1 MYFSAQSPLQ
11 NILVRL
17 LDCLHSVILELTA
30 TDCTDVLH
38 QSVNPSNGVYNVTT
52 WKTNR
57 TIQVYCDMTTAGGGW
72 TV

>member
-1 MYFSAQSPLQ
+1 MYFSAQWSSRM
-11 NILVRL
+11 ILVRL
-17 LDCLHSVILELTA
+17 LFCSHSVILELTA

-38 QSVNPSNGVYNVTT
+38 QSVNPSDGVYNVTT

-57 TIQVYCDMTTAGGGW
+57 TIQVYCDMTTADGGW

>member
-1 MYFSAQSPLQ
+1 MHFSAQSPSRI
-11 NILVRL
+11 ILVRL
-17 LDCLHSVILELTA
+17 LVCLHSIILELTA

-38 QSVNPSNGVYNVTT
+38 QSVNASNGVYNVTT
-52 WKTNR
+52 WKTHR